1 VSSEGIT
8 GGVALASCTTNI
20 DALCI
25 NDEDPGVQVVERY
38 SHMIEGPTLSKCH
51 VVEFGKFDLLSFRL
65 A

>member
-1 VSSEGIT
+1 MPFVSMTRIR
-8 GGVALASCTTNI
+8 
-20 DALCI
+20 
-25 NDEDPGVQVVERY
+25 VQVVERY